1 MRVQPAAC
9 LRLNASFAMVKVMMW
24 TKLVPATLCLLCVAA
39 TGNDALGQDVG
50 WSTFNGNLAAQKY
63 SPLTQITP
71 QNVGN
76 LAVAWR
82 THTGDVSSGG
92 PPPSGMHTR
101 PSPTGATTDLPPT
114 VWSATPLFVNDTLY
128 LGTPFY
134 RIFALEPD
142 TGKVKW
148 TYDTKAVLQAL
159 TQPDLKNRGVAYW
172 QSDATVGQPCEKR
185 IYIGTMDAKLHSVDA
200 DTGKPC
206 TDFGAGGVVDI
217 NQWNVEN
224 AKWPLS
230 ILQPPTVYKDFLFV
244 GWAGKDWADAVA
256 PPGTVFALD
265 ARTGAL
271 RWTFHALDETEAA
284 KSGTANVWA
293 SMSVDKERDLLF
305 LPVSSPSPNFFGGNR
320 LEATALATS
329 VTALDVNTGKV
340 VWSRQLVHHD
350 LWDLDTNSAPTLIDI
365 QKDGKVV
372 PALVQT
378 SKQGFLYVLNRET
391 GEPIYPMEE
400 RPFPAS
406 TVPGETAA
414 ATQPYVALPK
424 SVVDDKWPGVFG
436 LADIVSFGYC
446 SRTAASLRD
455 EGRFTPPSLEGSLV
469 YPGTIGGIEWGGG
482 AVDPTS
488 GIFVVNYS
496 SAVQIYKLIP
506 RADYE
511 SAASAGME
519 TGGFFPMAGAPY
531 GIQLTTFLNPLG
543 MPCWK
548 PPYGSIAAYDLK
560 TGEQLWD
567 VPFGQVQQY
576 GFYMPESWGSITLGG
591 PVITAS
597 GLIFI
602 GASMD
607 SMVRALDLASGK
619 VLWKSLVSAPA
630 VALPAVY
637 EYKGKQYVVFAAG
650 GNSILTPKVS
660 DEIIAFALP
669 E

>member
-1 MRVQPAAC
+1 MPRCVSPWAFC
-9 LRLNASFAMVKVMMW
+9 LFILFSGGS
-24 TKLVPATLCLLCVAA
+24 VAA
-39 TGNDALGQDVG
+39 QT
-50 WSTFNGNLAAQKY
+50 WETFNGDLAAQKY

-71 QNVGN
+71 ENVRN
-76 LAVAWR
+76 LREAWR

-92 PPPSGMHTR
+92 PPTVFMHNR
-101 PSPTGATTDLPPT
+101 QEADSKQDLPPS
-114 VWSATPLFVNDTLY
+114 VWSATPLFVNDTVY

-148 TYDTKAVLQAL
+148 TYDSHAVLEAL

-172 QSDATVGQPCEKR
+172 QSDAPFAGKACEKR
-185 IYIGTMDAKLHSVDA
+185 VYVGTMEGKLHAVDA
-200 DTGKPC
+200 DTGLAC
-206 TDFGAGGVVDI
+206 TDFGKAGVVDV
-217 NQWNVEN
+217 NQWNDQN

-230 ILQPPTVYKDFLFV
+230 VLQPPTVYKDYLFV
-244 GWAGKDWADAVA
+244 GWAGKDWAAAVD

-265 ARTGAL
+265 ARTGQL
-271 RWTFHALDETEAA
+271 RWTFHALNAEDAA
-284 KSGTANVWA
+284 KSGTGNVWA
-293 SMSVDKERDLLF
+293 SMSVDTDRNLLF

-320 LEATALATS
+320 LDAVALATS
-329 VTALDVNTGKV
+329 VTALDIATGSI
-340 VWSRQLVHHD
+340 VWTRQLVHHD
-350 LWDLDTNSAPTLIDI
+350 IWDLDTNSAPTLVDI
-365 QKDGKVV
+365 QKDGQTI

-391 GEPIYPMEE
+391 GEPIYPIEE
-400 RPFPAS
+400 RPVPAS
-406 TVPGETAA
+406 TVEGEVAA

-424 SVVDDKWPGVFG
+424 PVVEDNFPGIFG
-436 LADIVSFGYC
+436 LADFVSGGYC
-446 SRTAASLRD
+446 TEKLASLRND
-455 EGRFTPPSLEGSLV
+455 GRFTPPSLEGSLV
-469 YPGTIGGIEWGGG
+469 YPATIGGVEWGGG
-482 AVDPTS
+482 AVDPNS

-506 RADYE
+506 RDQYE
-511 SAASAGME
+511 AAKTAGSE
-519 TGGFFPMAGAPY
+519 TGGFFPMTGAPY

-567 VPFGQVQQY
+567 VPFGQVQKY
-576 GFYMPESWGSITLGG
+576 GFYMPESWGSITIGG
-591 PVITAS
+591 PMITAS

-607 SMVRALDLASGK
+607 SYVRALDIKTGE
-619 VLWKSLVSAPA
+619 VLWKGLVEAPA
-630 VALPAVY
+630 VALPASY
-637 EYKGKQYVVFAAG
+637 EYKGKQYVVFVAG
-650 GNSILTPKVS
+650 GNSILTPRVS
-660 DEIIAFALP
+660 DEVVAFALP

>member
-1 MRVQPAAC
+1 
-9 LRLNASFAMVKVMMW
+9 MVKL
-24 TKLVPATLCLLCVAA
+24 TGTIALLA
-39 TGNDALGQDVG
+39 GLLGGGDALAQTAD
-50 WSTFNGNLAAQKY
+50 WSTFNGDLKAQKY
-63 SPLTQITP
+63 SPLAQITP
-71 QNVGN
+71 ENVSR
-76 LAVAWR
+76 LTVAWR
-82 THTGDVSSGG
+82 THTGDVSPGG
-92 PPPSGMHTR
+92 SPPSGTHMR
-101 PSPTGATTDLPPT
+101 SGAASTLPPT

-148 TYDTKAVLQAL
+148 TYDSNAVLEAL

-172 QSDATVGQPCEKR
+172 GEEAPVAGQPCQKR
-185 IYIGTMDAKLHSVDA
+185 VYIGTMDAKLHSVDA

-206 TDFGAGGVVDI
+206 TDFGGSGVVDI
-217 NQWNVEN
+217 NQWNDEN

-230 ILQPPTVYKDFLFV
+230 ILQPPTVFKDFLFL
-244 GWAGKDWADAVA
+244 GWAGKDWAEAEA

-271 RWTFHALDETEAA
+271 RWTFHALNAA
-284 KSGTANVWA
+284 DAARSGTGNVWA
-293 SMSVDKERDLLF
+293 SMSVDEERNLLF

-320 LEATALATS
+320 LDPLALATS
-329 VTALDVNTGKV
+329 VTALDIATGNI
-340 VWSRQLVHHD
+340 VWTRQLVHHD
-350 LWDLDTNSAPTLIDI
+350 LWDLDTNSAPTLIDLE
-365 QKDGKVV
+365 KDGKVI

-378 SKQGFLYVLNRET
+378 SKQGFLYVLNRDT
-391 GEPIYPMEE
+391 GEPVYPIEE
-400 RPFPAS
+400 RPVPAS
-406 TVPGETAA
+406 TVPGEVAA
-414 ATQPYVALPK
+414 PTQPFVALPK
-424 SVVDDKWPGVFG
+424 SVVEDKWPGVFW
-436 LADIVSFGYC
+436 LADAASFGYC

-469 YPGTIGGIEWGGG
+469 YPGTIGGVEWGGG
-482 AVDPTS
+482 AVDPKS

-506 RADYE
+506 RADYDA
-511 SAASAGME
+511 AASAGSE
-519 TGGFFPMAGAPY
+519 TGGFFPMRGAPY

-543 MPCWK
+543 MPCWN

-567 VPFGQVQQY
+567 VPFGQVQKY
-576 GFYMPESWGSITLGG
+576 GFYMPPSWGSITIGG

-597 GLIFI
+597 GLVFI

-607 SMVRALDLASGK
+607 SYVRALDLKTGRE
-619 VLWKSLVSAPA
+619 LWKGLVSAPA
-630 VALPAVY
+630 VALPASY

-650 GNSILTPKVS
+650 GNSILTPRVS
-660 DEIIAFALP
+660 DEIVAFALGN
-669 E
+669 